1 MIAAR
6 HKWMD
11 RAAVVLPPLLV
22 ERGLRDVTETGY
34 RHYRRFFDQVARY
47 QTAQR
52 AFFWPRVARTAPV
65 DRRQAD
71 SIPAFSYEPGPT
83 SAVVGR
89 GLACLGLL
97 LCILAV
103 MVAATAIGYG
113 RFRVVA

>member
-1 MIAAR
+1 
-6 HKWMD
+6 MD

-65 DRRQAD
+65 DRQQAD
-71 SIPAFSYEPGPT
+71 LIPSFTYEPEPT

-89 GLACLGLL
+89 GLVSLGLL

-103 MVAATAIGYG
+103 MVAATAVGYR
-113 RFRVVA
+113 RFRAIA